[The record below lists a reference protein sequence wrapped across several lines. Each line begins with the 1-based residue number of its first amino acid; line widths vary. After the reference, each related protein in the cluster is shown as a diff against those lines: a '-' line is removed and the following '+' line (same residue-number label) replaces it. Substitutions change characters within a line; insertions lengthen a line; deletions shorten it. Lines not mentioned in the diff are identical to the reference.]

1 MVFEP
6 LLRWQPQGAV
16 KPSLF
21 NHWTH
26 SEDGRTWHFHIRD
39 DATFHDGKSCTTS
52 EVVAYINGFV
62 DSRDYFGM
70 RWSYAEYF
78 KHTTFS
84 AVSDQTVKVESPDP
98 IADILDIF
106 SEFWP
111 SQTDIAGKPVL
122 GTGQCRVTEFERADG
137 IGHAILEVVDQA
149 ASTPQRIIP
158 IRLIFRPVRIDVALN
173 LKEPIT
179 STS

>member
-1 MVFEP
+1 
-6 LLRWQPQGAV
+6 
-16 KPSLF
+16 
-21 NHWTH
+21 
-26 SEDGRTWHFHIRD
+26 
-39 DATFHDGKSCTTS
+39 
-52 EVVAYINGFV
+52 
-62 DSRDYFGM
+62 M

-122 GTGQCRVTEFERADG
+122 GTGPCRVTEFERADG